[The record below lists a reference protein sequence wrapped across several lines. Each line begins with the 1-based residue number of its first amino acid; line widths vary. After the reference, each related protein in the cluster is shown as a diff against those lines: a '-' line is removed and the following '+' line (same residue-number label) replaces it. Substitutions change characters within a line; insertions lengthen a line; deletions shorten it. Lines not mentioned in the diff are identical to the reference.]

1 MATLVN
7 YINSLFTY
15 EWQLK
20 MIYDQLTM
28 KNYCLSHMVPMEY
41 CWVGTDT
48 PGFENNCYTGTSL
61 KHPLVINAAWCP
73 FQHVNACLPVER

>member
-1 MATLVN
+1 MATPVN

-41 CWVGTDT
+41 C
-48 PGFENNCYTGTSL
+48 
-61 KHPLVINAAWCP
+61 
-73 FQHVNACLPVER
+73 